1 MAFKMKGSAF
11 KLNNVATKSAL
22 KHTESIE
29 RGKSATH
36 EDHHEGRADIKR
48 PPGGLKDS
56 PVPMKSP
63 LMTIKPGTCAICGGP
78 REAHTSSTDHTY
90 RMGQAESVQASK
102 DKRKVEL
109 DAERAKLIEKYGS
122 WEAAVAANEKR
133 KAQAE

>member
-22 KHTESIE
+22 QQ
-29 RGKSATH
+29 G
-36 EDHHEGRADIKR
+36 
-48 PPGGLKDS
+48 
-56 PVPMKSP
+56 KSP